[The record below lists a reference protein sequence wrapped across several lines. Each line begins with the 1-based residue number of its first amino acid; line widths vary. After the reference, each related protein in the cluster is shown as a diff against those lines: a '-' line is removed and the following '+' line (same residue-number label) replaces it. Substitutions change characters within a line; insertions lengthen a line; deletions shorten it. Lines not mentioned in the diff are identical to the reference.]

1 MRRCGINI
9 GSRQKYKQYLIMKT
23 KIVKVYVYKD
33 TTQSDINTIL
43 DYLLGV
49 YKDIRIY
56 IRNYNSLNRPIEVQ
70 FNSLCD
76 KDDCRYICSCMSSD
90 ETFKHDVFADFDGNE
105 DSFAGM
111 SSIDFD
117 CDPDWILDYK
127 YNPNILC
134 YDFKTESSVVYF
146 KENTVWNKIEAPKD
160 SI

>member
-1 MRRCGINI
+1 
-9 GSRQKYKQYLIMKT
+9 MKT

-33 TTQSDINTIL
+33 TTQRDINVML

-49 YKDIRIY
+49 YKDIIIY
-56 IRNYNSLNRPIEVQ
+56 IRDCNSLGRPIEVQ

-76 KDDCRYICSCMSSD
+76 RDDCRYICSCMSSD

-105 DSFAGM
+105 DCFAGM

-127 YNPNILC
+127 YNPNLFH
-134 YDFKTESSVVYF
+134 YDFETESNVVYF
-146 KENTVWNKIEAPKD
+146 KENTVWNKIETPKD
-160 SI
+160 SIYNEYKKNTNKNK

>member
-1 MRRCGINI
+1 
-9 GSRQKYKQYLIMKT
+9 MKT

-33 TTQSDINTIL
+33 TTQSDIDTML

-56 IRNYNSLNRPIEVQ
+56 IRDCNSLGRPIEVQ
-70 FNSLCD
+70 FNSLCGR
-76 KDDCRYICSCMSSD
+76 DDCRYICSCMSSD

-117 CDPDWILDYK
+117 CDPEWALDCKYDIYEILYS
-127 YNPNILC
+127 IV
-134 YDFKTESSVVYF
+134 ESKVQYF
-146 KENTVWNKIEAPKD
+146 KQNTVWNKIETPKD
-160 SI
+160 SICNKYKNIF